1 MRPHGPTQLF
11 VYGTLRS
18 DPSHE
23 MFHILAR
30 HAKFLGEA
38 RVAGR
43 LFDLGE
49 YPGMVLQ
56 PNDNQVKG
64 ELYDVRPEHWDQ
76 VIHQLDQY
84 EGCTDDDPEPHEY
97 RREIVQAKLSNGR
110 TVDAWAYVLNRPA
123 AGLIEIP
130 SGDYLSAPTLAR
142 SQGR

>member
-1 MRPHGPTQLF
+1 MSPTQLF

-56 PNDNQVKG
+56 PSDSYVKG
-64 ELYDVRPEHWDQ
+64 ELYDIQTDHWNE
-76 VIHQLDQY
+76 VIEQLDRY
-84 EGCTDDDPEPHEY
+84 EGCTDSDPQPHEY
-97 RREIVQAKLSNGR
+97 CREVVQAKLTNGR
-110 TVDAWAYVLNRPA
+110 TIKAWAYVLNRPV
-123 AGLIEIP
+123 AGLSEIT
-130 SGDYLSAPTLAR
+130 SGDYLSAPATLR
-142 SQGR
+142 SQSR

>member
-1 MRPHGPTQLF
+1 MRPDSPTRLF

-38 RVAGR
+38 HVAGR

-56 PNDNQVKG
+56 PNDNHVKG
-64 ELYDVRPEHWDQ
+64 ELYDVRPDHWNE
-76 VIHQLDQY
+76 VIEQLDRY
-84 EGCTDDDPEPHEY
+84 EGCTDADPHPHEY
-97 RREIVQAKLSNGR
+97 RREMVQAELANGR
-110 TVDAWAYVLNRPA
+110 RVDAWAYVLARPV
-123 AGLIEIP
+123 AGLSEIT
-130 SGDYLSAPTLAR
+130 SGDYLSAPAPLR